1 MPGMGLLSRW
11 RSQGQGHPD
20 ASGELLPL
28 GKRVTRDVTDEL
40 IANAPGVVS
49 HILRGCLTANRTERS
64 SARDIH
70 VLAVAA
76 FAQVLIDVS

>member
-1 MPGMGLLSRW
+1 M
-11 RSQGQGHPD
+11 
-20 ASGELLPL
+20 
-28 GKRVTRDVTDEL
+28 RVTRDVTDEL

-49 HILRGCLTANRTERS
+49 HILRGCLSANRTERS